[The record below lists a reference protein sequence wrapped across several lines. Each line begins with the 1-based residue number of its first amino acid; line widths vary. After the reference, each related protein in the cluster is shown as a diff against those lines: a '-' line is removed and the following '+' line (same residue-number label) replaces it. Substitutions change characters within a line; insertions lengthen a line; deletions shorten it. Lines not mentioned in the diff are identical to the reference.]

1 MRRSANKVAT
11 RWLRR
16 KIWTAARVPTPKATK
31 LYVFDFD
38 GTLHRS
44 PPPPEGS
51 TEANWWATPGSLEP
65 PHVPDTTTPDM
76 WKRET
81 VNAMK
86 AAIDDPDA
94 YVVVMTG
101 RHESLK
107 GRVGEL
113 LDEIGLKPDELITN
127 PNIGNTTGF
136 KRDEL
141 LYLLKSFPN
150 VREVEFWEDKKADL
164 KGYQRA
170 GEKAGVRFTPR
181 LVADYTDKEPPYL
194 GLFLTP
200 ESQRKLLKQFPPKHG
215 EVHADHVTLQ
225 FKPTKEQMTALK
237 RRRRLGDRVDVEVVG
252 YAEDGQA
259 QAVVVKLPEDLKLDG
274 RTPHVTL
281 STAKG
286 VEPRYSNE
294 LLGRGYKPM
303 PPVTVRGVL
312 DGPPISRVS
321 PLEEVPWWEQ
331 FDRTAPT
338 PERAEEEYAESST
351 FDSLEYGPGG
361 VGPRGAFNDFLDRYR
376 ETQVSNP
383 MSRSSYFG
391 WQPKVSISTLL
402 SWTDGKGSKD
412 NAVAHQ
418 MQRASAR
425 VLSSMYR
432 RFLKSRTTR

>member
-1 MRRSANKVAT
+1 
-11 RWLRR
+11 
-16 KIWTAARVPTPKATK
+16 
-31 LYVFDFD
+31 
-38 GTLHRS
+38 
-44 PPPPEGS
+44 
-51 TEANWWATPGSLEP
+51 
-65 PHVPDTTTPDM
+65 
-76 WKRET
+76 
-81 VNAMK
+81 
-86 AAIDDPDA
+86 
-94 YVVVMTG
+94 
-101 RHESLK
+101 
-107 GRVGEL
+107 
-113 LDEIGLKPDELITN
+113 
-127 PNIGNTTGF
+127 
-136 KRDEL
+136 
-141 LYLLKSFPN
+141 
-150 VREVEFWEDKKADL
+150 
-164 KGYQRA
+164 
-170 GEKAGVRFTPR
+170 
-181 LVADYTDKEPPYL
+181 
-194 GLFLTP
+194 
-200 ESQRKLLKQFPPKHG
+200 
-215 EVHADHVTLQ
+215 
-225 FKPTKEQMTALK
+225 
-237 RRRRLGDRVDVEVVG
+237 
-252 YAEDGQA
+252 
-259 QAVVVKLPEDLKLDG
+259 
-274 RTPHVTL
+274 
-281 STAKG
+281 
-286 VEPRYSNE
+286 
-294 LLGRGYKPM
+294 M